1 MQIDRDLVP
10 RITLRGGSTIPQ
22 LGFGTIT
29 VQPNRHFSDAN
40 AEAPGRIVTQ
50 ALAAGYRHIDTVQ
63 SYGTERG
70 IGRAIAK
77 RSIESSFFAFE
88 RGHRGRPAVLPGRPI
103 QGRHRR

>member
-77 RSIESSFFAFE
+77 SEIPRDDLYITIKLANNN
-88 RGHRGRPAVLPGRPI
+88 RAPDDV
-103 QGRHRR
+103 